1 MKDIEKNILGWVFFV
16 ALCLSPFTWQIKF
29 LILTSLLFMTT
40 SIHEVGSKILLES
53 IKMNLMIL
61 AIFSLE
67 DDEDKKEKAVQTA
80 LKNSQETRESKSF
93 EKQIEDE
100 SGATRTTNLYLFF
113 IYAAMFGIVYLST
126 LKDLILK

>member
-29 LILTSLLFMTT
+29 LILTSLLFITT
-40 SIHEVGSKILLES
+40 AIHEVGSKTLLES
-53 IKMNLMIL
+53 IKINLMIQ
-61 AIFSLE
+61 AIFHLE
-67 DDEDKKEKAVQTA
+67 DDDDKKEKAVQA
-80 LKNSQETRESKSF
+80 AVKDSQERLQSKSF

-113 IYAAMFGIVYLST
+113 VYAGMFVIVYLST
-126 LKDLILK
+126 LKDFGL

>member
-29 LILTSLLFMTT
+29 LILTSLLFITT
-40 SIHEVGSKILLES
+40 AIHEVGSKTLLES
-53 IKMNLMIL
+53 IKINLMIQ
-61 AIFSLE
+61 AIFHLE
-67 DDEDKKEKAVQTA
+67 DDDDKKEKAVQA
-80 LKNSQETRESKSF
+80 AVKDSQERLQSKSF

-113 IYAAMFGIVYLST
+113 VYAGMFVIVYLST
-126 LKDLILK
+126 LKDFSL

>member
-53 IKMNLMIL
+53 TKMNLMIQ
-61 AIFSLE
+61 AIFHLE
-67 DDEDKKEKAVQTA
+67 DDEEKKEKASQTV
-80 LKNSQETRESKSF
+80 LKDSQETLQSKTF

-100 SGATRTTNLYLFF
+100 SGATRTANLYLFF
-113 IYAAMFGIVYLST
+113 MYAAMFGIIYLST
-126 LKDLILK
+126 LKDFGL